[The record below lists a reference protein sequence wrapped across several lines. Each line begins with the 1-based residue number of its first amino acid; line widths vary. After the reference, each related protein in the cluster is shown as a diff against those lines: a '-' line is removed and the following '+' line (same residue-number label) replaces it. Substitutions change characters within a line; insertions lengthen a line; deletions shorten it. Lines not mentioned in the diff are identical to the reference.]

1 MLSTYVAPDVLI
13 AMYLSCLSSK
23 KKSVTFFMACFILS
37 CSMVE
42 YRVEKREIETAEA
55 LFVLFSLLIAS
66 SDAS

>member
-1 MLSTYVAPDVLI
+1 MLSAYVAPDVVI

-23 KKSVTFFMACFILS
+23 KKSITFFMACFILS

-42 YRVEKREIETAEA
+42 YRVEKREIKTVGAI
-55 LFVLFSLLIAS
+55 FVLFSLLIAS

>member
-1 MLSTYVAPDVLI
+1 
-13 AMYLSCLSSK
+13 
-23 KKSVTFFMACFILS
+23 MACFILS